1 MKSAPS
7 IDIRRCA
14 HRKTNGIPC
23 GSPALKDKPYCYFHD
38 RNREQR
44 VEIID
49 GAPMSQMIEADLPV
63 LEDANA
69 IQASL
74 TKVFHMLAGGL
85 LDPKFA
91 KSLIYCLAIATQNLP
106 KCDFSPKDEELGD
119 NAPARADQ
127 STPMAPPSVDRP
139 KKDEWNRSPNEKEDA
154 EWLMKHQA
162 EGCPT
167 TGCPTSGAVPDVGT
181 AGGHD
186 FSGAVNDP
194 ANAVIPNGLSP
205 EESASLT
212 NCHPERST
220 PMAQPSPREVEGPC
234 VSSQETAAPVV
245 GGHDFSRAA
254 SAPSPDVIPNGLS
267 REESAAPNDPE
278 TKPVPT
284 TVDLQAVADPKY
296 CRRPS
301 EPLDLHASRTD
312 YLPPITTPRTYRS
325 SRPKLSPSPKKPP
338 VRYLNLF
345 DLLARR
351 RKEYEEDQKTAADLA
366 AKKNAKSTPRYAT
379 RTPR

>member
-1 MKSAPS
+1 MSEVQV
-7 IDIRRCA
+7 RRCA
-14 HRKTNGIPC
+14 HRKVNGIPC
-23 GSPALKDKPYCYFHD
+23 GSPALNDKPYCYFHD

-44 VEIID
+44 VETID

-91 KSLIYCLAIATQNLP
+91 KSLIYCLAVASQNLP
-106 KCDFSPKDEELGD
+106 KCNFSPKDEELGD
-119 NAPARADQ
+119 NAPARPDQ
-127 STPMAPPSVDRP
+127 STPMAPLSVDRP
-139 KKDEWNRSPNEKEDA
+139 QKDEWNMSPNEKEDA
-154 EWLMKHQA
+154 AWLMKHQA
-162 EGCPT
+162 EEAAKTASSNNNCHPEQSEGP
-167 TGCPTSGAVPDVGT
+167 AVQENAAPV

-186 FSGAVNDP
+186 FIRAVNDP
-194 ANAVIPNGLSP
+194 TNVVIPNGLSR

-234 VSSQETAAPVV
+234 VSEKEA
-245 GGHDFSRAA
+245 D
-254 SAPSPDVIPNGLS
+254 
-267 REESAAPNDPE
+267 
-278 TKPVPT
+278 KPVPT

-296 CRRPS
+296 CRRIS
-301 EPLDLHASRTD
+301 DLHASRTD
-312 YLPPITTPRTYRS
+312 YLPPITTPRSYRS

-351 RKEYEEDQKTAADLA
+351 RKEYEEEQQMAADFA
-366 AKKNAKSTPRYAT
+366 AKKNAKSKPLYAT
-379 RTPR
+379 RTLR